1 MTEKQ
6 PVLPIAVSSQV
17 EMPPLPDNPIKK
29 QVPWL
34 MIVLAILL
42 IASLAVAG
50 FFAYQNYLL
59 KNKAGLEK
67 KPVVSSSTDVQTPSP
82 ATPKTPSLT
91 PTPDLYD
98 GWLTYS
104 DNCYSFKYPSEVALI
119 ERKEENLIHLSL
131 WGPTQRK
138 ETGFYDGI
146 SLTFSLPLNLGDLS
160 LSDHV
165 DNRVTEDKL
174 FSEITSAK
182 QDVVINKI
190 NGYTYT
196 TEGMGTFQ
204 SIFLQSANQACA
216 VEIVDSTKDPS
227 NQGFQ
232 QTVNEILASFQFVK

>member
-1 MTEKQ
+1 MIENKQ
-6 PVLPIAVSSQV
+6 AQPIAVRLQV
-17 EMPPLPDNPIKK
+17 EMLPNSSKKK
-29 QVPWL
+29 QRGGL
-34 MIVLAILL
+34 MIGLAILL
-42 IASLAVAG
+42 ITSLAVVG

-59 KNKAGLEK
+59 KNKDGIEK
-67 KPVVSSSTDVQTPSP
+67 ELITPPSTATQAPSP
-82 ATPKTPSLT
+82 DTPETPLST
-91 PTPDLYD
+91 PAPDIYD
-98 GWLTYS
+98 GWSTYS
-104 DNCYSFKYPSEVALI
+104 GSCYSFKYPGEVTLT

-131 WGPTQRK
+131 WGPTQKK

-146 SLTFSLPLNLGDLS
+146 SLTFSLPLDLGNLS

-165 DNRVTEDKL
+165 DSRVAENKL
-174 FSEITSAK
+174 FSEVISPK

-204 SIFLQSANQACA
+204 SIFLQSDNKACA